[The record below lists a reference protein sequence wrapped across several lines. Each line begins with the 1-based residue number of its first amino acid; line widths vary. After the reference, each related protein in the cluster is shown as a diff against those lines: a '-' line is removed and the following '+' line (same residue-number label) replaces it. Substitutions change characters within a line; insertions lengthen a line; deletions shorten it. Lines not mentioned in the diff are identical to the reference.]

1 MAATIQLSYRQ
12 VADLAR
18 QLPANE
24 KRKLARQL
32 TKEAEQEMPPA
43 TTEETLTPA
52 QRKTWK
58 TIKRG
63 FEELKLYREGK
74 LKTRS
79 LEEVLNEL

>member
-18 QLPANE
+18 QLPASE

-32 TKEAEQEMPPA
+32 VKEVEQEDRSV
-43 TTEETLTPA
+43 EDTLTPA
-52 QRKTWK
+52 QRKTWN
-58 TIKRG
+58 TIKQG
-63 FEELKLYREGK
+63 FAELKQYKEGK

-79 LEEVLNEL
+79 LKEVLNEL